1 MGLYE
6 IKNHVILEED
16 RRINIVQVIS
26 LRIQHN
32 ADEVQ
37 QLDVSHLVVIDSSLL
52 DLNQVVSFIF
62 SDEVLA

>member
-1 MGLYE
+1 MSLYE